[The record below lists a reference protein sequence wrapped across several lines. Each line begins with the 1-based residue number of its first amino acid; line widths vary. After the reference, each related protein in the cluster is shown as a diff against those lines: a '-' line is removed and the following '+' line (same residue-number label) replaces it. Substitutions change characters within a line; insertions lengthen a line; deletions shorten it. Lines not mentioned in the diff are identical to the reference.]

1 MKIQT
6 TSTWTTG
13 KALGISYNNAVAL
26 TKNRIEHPPPP
37 PPPHVVLTGTEGLP
51 EKKKCPLE
59 NFAVGYSLSFC
70 NLTKFES

>member
-26 TKNRIEHPPPP
+26 TKNRIEHS
-37 PPPHVVLTGTEGLP
+37 PHVVLTGTEGLS
-51 EKKKCPLE
+51 EKKKCPFE